1 MLPSY
6 SLYLLPIQLVPI
18 RVRLVGHWWLFSS
31 PSQKE
36 YWRVDTSLSYPR
48 SQSLIFSQEMIVLQL
63 MKRQAAL
70 FLSARLT
77 TRSLRQWQTVH
88 TDVLT
93 DRTNTGLALWHW
105 SLTLQMKVRHIVI
118 CTAILLYKSF
128 ILTVDLAFLS

>member
-1 MLPSY
+1 M
-6 SLYLLPIQLVPI
+6 
-18 RVRLVGHWWLFSS
+18 
-31 PSQKE
+31 
-36 YWRVDTSLSYPR
+36 
-48 SQSLIFSQEMIVLQL
+48 LQL

-88 TDVLT
+88 TYVLT

-105 SLTLQMKVRHIVI
+105 SLTLQRKVRHIVI

-128 ILTVDLAFLS
+128 ILTVDLAFLSLPQQFDKDAVI